1 MLQPSRTKFRCDRK
15 GRSGIIRNITHRGV
29 ELEYGVAGLKATE
42 PGRITA
48 GQIESCRRVMIRTI
62 KKLKGKLII
71 RIFPH
76 KPVSKKPAEVRMGG
90 GKGGPEFWV
99 SIIKP
104 GRMLFEICSV
114 EKPIAIELL
123 KAVQYKLPVSTK
135 VIMREE

>member
-1 MLQPSRTKFRCDRK
+1 
-15 GRSGIIRNITHRGV
+15 
-29 ELEYGVAGLKATE
+29 
-42 PGRITA
+42 
-48 GQIESCRRVMIRTI
+48 MIRTI